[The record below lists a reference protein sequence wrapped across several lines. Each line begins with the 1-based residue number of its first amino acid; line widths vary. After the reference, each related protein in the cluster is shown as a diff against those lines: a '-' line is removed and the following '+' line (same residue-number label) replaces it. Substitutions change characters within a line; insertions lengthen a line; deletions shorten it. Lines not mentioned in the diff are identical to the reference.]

1 MLTRYSIATLL
12 LLVAAAHASA
22 QSQAPLWFDAN
33 ATTLPQAA
41 GKPPVAG
48 TSPKAASSSSAKP
61 VSATA
66 FPANSAKP
74 SASQP
79 NQQQP
84 PLWFSGVPR
93 DKSWQEQSSQ
103 RTSNPLGW
111 IEANKLETQPRQ
123 RDAASTLTPPTA
135 PKPSVAPAQSTPAQ
149 ANQTLPSLL
158 PRVSA
163 PTNSSNAMWPM
174 PSEVQGNTTPST
186 PSTKIAAERLTPW
199 SSLTEMSKQLPP
211 PTRDLASSPTSA
223 DAFIKRAESQ
233 LKLMQVQPEQPIA
246 TEQSLAKPTSQP
258 VNTAH
263 TASTVTSSAI
273 PASSVAPTPT
283 AVSATSAK
291 HQTVAATP
299 AKDGHKIST
308 KLSSRALASGE
319 VEGEF
324 RWPNASKKQLA
335 ASELPATTPSQVVA
349 ASEESLIP
357 REATSLALWQDSDGK
372 AAGTLSDDTDEAEG
386 KSPSDAARSQG
397 NTDEKFNTNNMIGPM
412 RHAGELF
419 SMLEVQDRFQ
429 GYAESVQSARTR
441 DLDSPAQTPYTFETY
456 TYISPV
462 FYHKPLYFEQP
473 NLERYGQG
481 TYRFLQPA
489 ASSIHF
495 FGTIPLLPYKALTQH
510 PCEKHYTLGN
520 QRPGNC
526 NPVQKRVILGQ
537 SYFGEVREYWRPGSG
552 Y

>member
-12 LLVAAAHASA
+12 LLIAAAHASA

-33 ATTLPQAA
+33 ATPQATA
-41 GKPPVAG
+41 KPPVAG
-48 TSPKAASSSSAKP
+48 TSPKAANSSSAKP
-61 VSATA
+61 TSASA
-66 FPANSAKP
+66 FPAGSTKP
-74 SASQP
+74 SASQA

-84 PLWFSGVPR
+84 PLWFSGIPT
-93 DKSWQEQSSQ
+93 DKSWQEQASQPTSSAL
-103 RTSNPLGW
+103 SW
-111 IEANKLETQPRQ
+111 IEANKLETQPTQ
-123 RDAASTLTPPTA
+123 ANLPNPVPATTT
-135 PKPSVAPAQSTPAQ
+135 PKPSVAPAQSTPPQ
-149 ANQTLPSLL
+149 PSLL

-163 PTNSSNAMWPM
+163 PSAMSTTMWPV
-174 PSEVQGNTTPST
+174 PSEVLGSTVPSN
-186 PSTKIAAERLTPW
+186 PSAKIAAEQLTPW

-233 LKLMQVQPEQPIA
+233 LKLLQAQPEQPIA
-246 TEQSLAKPTSQP
+246 PENSLAKTTAQP
-258 VNTAH
+258 LNAAQA
-263 TASTVTSSAI
+263 ASTAAPSAI
-273 PASSVAPTPT
+273 LATPETPKTIAAS
-283 AVSATSAK
+283 
-291 HQTVAATP
+291 P

-324 RWPNASKKQLA
+324 RWPNADKKQLA
-335 ASELPATTPSQVVA
+335 ASELPATPPSQVIA

-357 REATSLALWQDSDGK
+357 REATSLAFWQDADGK
-372 AAGTLSDDTDEAEG
+372 AAGTLSDDADEAEG
-386 KSPSDAARSQG
+386 KSPSDAAKSQG
-397 NTDEKFNTNNMIGPM
+397 KSDEKFNTNNMIGPM

-441 DLDSPAQTPYTFETY
+441 DLDSPAQSPYTFETY

-481 TYRFLQPA
+481 TYRCLQPA

-526 NPVQKRVILGQ
+526 NPVQKRVVLGQ